1 MDACGLSCQ
10 WLHTLL
16 ASHPQAHLGG
26 VCVLFRGSAL
36 LLLQT
41 LPLSHLSRLCDA
53 LTHWLSHILL
63 WLSPLPPTFMII
75 SPSPR
80 LAIRT
85 CTPRSIFVPHLLLF
99 FGMLIS
105 LINSFTFYFFFLLLL
120 LLEKGWRK
128 SHLHYCPPCFSCP
141 QETCLSQ
148 HQWSCGPVTHW
159 IWV

>member
-16 ASHPQAHLGG
+16 ASHPQAHFGG

-75 SPSPR
+75 SPSPQ
-80 LAIRT
+80 ACYKNMYT
-85 CTPRSIFVPHLLLF
+85 QVDFCSSSSAF
-99 FGMLIS
+99 FWSVDFIDKFFHVL
-105 LINSFTFYFFFLLLL
+105 FFFLLLL

-128 SHLHYCPPCFSCP
+128 SQLHYCPPCFSRP

-159 IWV
+159 SWV